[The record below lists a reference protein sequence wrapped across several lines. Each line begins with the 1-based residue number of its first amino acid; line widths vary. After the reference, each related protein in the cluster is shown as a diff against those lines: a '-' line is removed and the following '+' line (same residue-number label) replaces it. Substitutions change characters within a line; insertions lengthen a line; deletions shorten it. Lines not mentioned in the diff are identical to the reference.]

1 MKSINRRNF
10 LRNTGSVAAA
20 LAAGPVIRRSSA
32 NNSPNDTIHIAV
44 IGIRGRGETHYS
56 EWSKIPNVEVSY
68 LCDIDEREFPKAPSN
83 MEKTSPKKPKTEV
96 DIRRVLDDKEVDA
109 ISIAT
114 PDPWHALATI
124 WGCQA

>member
-20 LAAGPVIRRSSA
+20 LTAGPLIRTSSA
-32 NNSPNDTIHIAV
+32 NSPNDTIHIAV

-68 LCDIDEREFPKAPSN
+68 LCDIDEREFPKALAN
-83 MEKTSPKKPKTEV
+83 MGKLSPKKPKTEV

-109 ISIAT
+109 ISVAT
-114 PDPWHALATI
+114 PDHWHALATI
-124 WGCQA
+124 